1 MEEEEEDRQ
10 CIRRGQTAGKRVV
23 DLFFFRGAGADNIK
37 IGGRCT

>member
-23 DLFFFRGAGADNIK
+23 DLFSLGGGADNIK